1 MNRAEFEMLE
11 RCPPG
16 RAAPSPPPEG
26 FKETWGGPAFP
37 CEGARSALVVRWRDG
52 TRSELDDWLTEEV
65 PIALEFNGVS
75 HAVML
80 ATPADLEDFA
90 LGFGLAEGI
99 FESGADLYGCEIEP
113 SAHGITVQM
122 EVSSRCFAALK
133 ARRRTLAGRTGCGV
147 CGTESLDQV
156 LRPVPVVTTAE
167 RMHANA
173 IARAMREMRE
183 RQRLCAITGA
193 VHAAAW
199 CDLAGRVHWLRED
212 VGRHNAL
219 DKLIGALARAR
230 ADATTGFIAVTSR
243 ASVEMVQKAAVA
255 GVPLLAAV
263 SAPTLL
269 AVETAEN
276 AGMALVGLARGDDL
290 VVYAHAQRV
299 LLDGA

>member
-37 CEGARSALVVRWRDG
+37 CEGARSAPVVRWRDG

-167 RMHANA
+167 RVHANA
-173 IARAMREMRE
+173 IAIAMREMRE